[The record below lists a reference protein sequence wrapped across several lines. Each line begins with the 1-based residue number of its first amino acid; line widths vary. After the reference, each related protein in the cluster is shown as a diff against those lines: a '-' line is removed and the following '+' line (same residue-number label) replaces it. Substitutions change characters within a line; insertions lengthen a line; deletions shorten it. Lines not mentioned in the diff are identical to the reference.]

1 MARTSLPSIWHLSSL
16 VSAMTNKHSESR
28 QLRHAEDGL
37 SARSA
42 AGASLAP
49 TWEETSYFK
58 IAARQIARGFGV
70 APVHPGEKRG
80 ILWNQFSNPAT
91 TISEVIQHAKD
102 FPDHNVCVSSHRG
115 IGRLFFLDIDAEGV
129 IEQIEQETGYQ
140 IPETFTVQSRPG
152 SAPYKRHYYFRSTPY
167 SFEKF
172 GGRNS
177 KEVNRRDLKLDST
190 RYDLKGI
197 GRGGFVVAEGS
208 IHPNGEIY
216 SVMTDGPVIDVPDW
230 LVDWLTADIHRFRS
244 ERAKLAAQRKTEIS
258 QLSLDEKKIL
268 QEAGVDSAYEVSEA
282 GTYGFVRSRTGSFLS
297 LGCTREEALTL
308 VISQVKRFCANG
320 SEYVKKHR
328 DTIRKEAFDKAYK
341 IGNAAAFKYA
351 RPKPEPG
358 NIIIKPSPLQMRRSL
373 VEKVMRGL
381 PSKIAATKAYD
392 RLESALK
399 AQGLTLDRT
408 KNADLRLVARTR
420 KTVGYR
426 VENIG
431 GAQTWIKGTAKKTER
446 SGTGNVP

>member
-1 MARTSLPSIWHLSSL
+1 
-16 VSAMTNKHSESR
+16 
-28 QLRHAEDGL
+28 
-37 SARSA
+37 
-42 AGASLAP
+42 
-49 TWEETSYFK
+49 
-58 IAARQIARGFGV
+58 
-70 APVHPGEKRG
+70 
-80 ILWNQFSNPAT
+80 
-91 TISEVIQHAKD
+91 
-102 FPDHNVCVSSHRG
+102 
-115 IGRLFFLDIDAEGV
+115 
-129 IEQIEQETGYQ
+129 
-140 IPETFTVQSRPG
+140 
-152 SAPYKRHYYFRSTPY
+152 
-167 SFEKF
+167 
-172 GGRNS
+172 
-177 KEVNRRDLKLDST
+177 
-190 RYDLKGI
+190 
-197 GRGGFVVAEGS
+197 
-208 IHPNGEIY
+208 
-216 SVMTDGPVIDVPDW
+216 MTDGPVIDVPDW

-244 ERAKLAAQRKTEIS
+244 DRAKLAAQRKTEIS
-258 QLSLDEKKIL
+258 QLSLDDKKIL
-268 QEAGVDSAYEVSEA
+268 QEAGVDSAYEISQA